1 MQRWRQLRSIKR
13 RPVTNKYGLDDK
25 RFLRIARSVLAFV
38 TPRRRC
44 VSFNRSSFLREI
56 TILISRWT
64 LDESTGR
71 VRVAHRQDVGSY
83 FKRTHFLRTATHETD
98 WFHTSSFFLR
108 AAFVHGLAIGYAS
121 KFPCLWT
128 DALSNS
134 RDLELAYYLNC
145 SKSFVKIKVR
155 SKRNKDLFKF

>member
-25 RFLRIARSVLAFV
+25 RFLRIARFVLAFV

-44 VSFNRSSFLREI
+44 VSFNRRSFLREI

-108 AAFVHGLAIGYAS
+108 AAAS
-121 KFPCLWT
+121 CSGTPLNISRSFHDYEQMCCKFQRVIL
-128 DALSNS
+128 LSLPKFFPSNLS
-134 RDLELAYYLNC
+134 R
-145 SKSFVKIKVR
+145 K
-155 SKRNKDLFKF
+155 